1 MKDKKEEKNNQ
12 TVNKKIA
19 ERLEK
24 FNKLYYKELVKS
36 RIVNKTKKVNNE
48 EGD

>member
-1 MKDKKEEKNNQ
+1 MKEKEKNKSNQ
-12 TVNKKIA
+12 TLNQKIA

-24 FNKLYYKELVKS
+24 FNKLTFKESVKLKS
-36 RIVNKTKKVNNE
+36 GKNNKKVNNE